1 MQPIH
6 LEIQDA
12 QFRLMMETTT
22 DGVWIWDIEPDKVI
36 WNDQLYELLGLNPQ
50 EIEANFES
58 VLCLIHPEDRHK
70 HQEMMHLV
78 LETGNSYELEFR
90 LRRHDGHYIWVL
102 DRGMVFKNNEN
113 HAYRMMGT
121 VTEISD
127 RKYKELWLDGQKQV
141 LEAIAKNAPLS
152 ETLSLLIHAL
162 ESQAPELLGSILL
175 TDPHSNCLR
184 LGAAPQLHP
193 DYNRVMDGLEICE
206 ACGSCGTA
214 AYRKEPVIVENIA
227 TDPLWSQ
234 YKDLALAYGL
244 QAAWSIPILSLQNQV
259 LGTLCFYARFPSVP
273 TEQHQ
278 KLMESATR
286 LAGIAIERCQGEA
299 ILRESEQRFRRLFEE
314 VPLIPVQ
321 GFDKDL
327 NVFFWNKASENLYGY
342 KAEEAI
348 GKNLEEL
355 ILSPETAQ
363 SLRQDYHNWIAQGI
377 SIPPEELIIKNKHQN
392 SIAIFCS
399 NVLLYNGKGKP
410 EIYCIDLDLT
420 ERYQQA
426 EKLSEF
432 STRLTYLHRL
442 STGNY
447 HDFEELFSAYLQAGC
462 QLFGLTTGFIANV
475 NQQII
480 CLEFVESDF
489 PQLKPGTCFNL
500 SDPYCSEIIYHQQ
513 TLSCGC
519 IAEHPQ
525 LRECPPYKNLNLES
539 YLGTPIIV
547 EDKIYGVL
555 SFLSSEVRE
564 QPFTEAD
571 REMIELMAKDISRFI
586 TAHHQELK
594 RQEAECA
601 LRESE
606 LKYRSIFEN
615 ISQGIFQS
623 TPDGRYLSANRFLA
637 HLYGYDSPEALIEG
651 LTNIDRQLYVDPN
664 RRQQLKKLTQQ
675 QGIVYDFESQI
686 YRRDGEII
694 WISET
699 QRAVAD
705 EEGNVVYYEGTVED
719 ITARRQA
726 EEQLHYDAYHDKLT
740 GLRNRAWFIDHLEQ
754 VIHAY
759 QVQQT
764 GLYGILFIDLDR
776 FKIINDSLGHLVGDD
791 LLKQVAQRLQG
802 CLSGMTLDPCFS
814 IDPDSPKDRLARFGG
829 DEFAVLLT
837 SLTNP
842 QQAIATAEEL
852 VSLMRTPFR
861 MGDYEFSLGASIGIT
876 FGHQDYQSPEEL
888 LRDADL
894 AMYQAKAQ
902 GGGRFVC
909 FEKLMHPRAL
919 ARLQLEHDLTRALEL
934 EELSLCYQP
943 VVCLRTGGLKGFEVL
958 LRWQHS
964 KKGWISP
971 GEFIPVAEEIGLIS
985 TLGWWVLE
993 QSCSQL
999 QQWRAE
1005 IPQGLNIVLNVN
1017 LSLLQLKQ
1025 VNLVGQI
1032 EKLLRSHQ
1040 IPGHCLNL
1048 EITETSFLES
1058 SQLDASILHQL
1069 KALGVQLSIDDFGTG
1084 YSSLSRL
1091 HQLPLDQI
1099 KIDREFVDGIETDGS
1114 KEAIAQTIITLAHNL
1129 GAQLVCEGIETPAQ
1143 CSKLQQLG
1151 CEYGQGYLFSRPLIP
1166 PSATALLQHPH
1177 FQQAINWS
1185 SYGCSVRYALGNR
1198 E

>member
-1 MQPIH
+1 MKPIH
-6 LEIQDA
+6 LETQDA
-12 QFRLMMETTT
+12 QLRLMMETTT

-36 WNDQLYELLGLNPQ
+36 WNDPLYELLGLKPQ
-50 EIEANFES
+50 EIDTNFET
-58 VLCLIHPEDRHK
+58 VLSLIHPEDRQK
-70 HQEMMHLV
+70 HQEMMHSV

-90 LRRHDGHYIWVL
+90 MRCHDGHYIWVL
-102 DRGMVFKNNEN
+102 DRGTVFKNEDNRPD
-113 HAYRMMGT
+113 RMMGT
-121 VTEISD
+121 LTEISD

-152 ETLSLLIHAL
+152 ETLTLLIQAL

-175 TDPHSNCLR
+175 ADPQNNCLT
-184 LGAAPQLHP
+184 LVAAPQLHP
-193 DYNRVMDGLEICE
+193 NYNQAIDGLPICE
-206 ACGSCGTA
+206 GSGSCGTA

-227 TDPLWSQ
+227 IDPLWRE
-234 YKDLALAYGL
+234 YKDLALCYGL
-244 QAAWSIPILSLQNQV
+244 QAAWSMPIFSLQDQV
-259 LGTLCFYARFPSVP
+259 LGTFCLYARCPSLP
-273 TEQHQ
+273 TEQYQ
-278 KLMESATR
+278 KLIESATR
-286 LAGIAIERCQGEA
+286 LAAIAIERCQSEA
-299 ILRESEQRFRRLFEE
+299 TLRESEQRFRHLFEE

-321 GFDKDL
+321 GYDSDL
-327 NVFFWNKASENLYGY
+327 KVFFWNKASEDLYGY

-348 GKNLEEL
+348 GKNLGDL
-355 ILSPETAQ
+355 ILSPELTNQ
-363 SLRQDYHNWIAQGI
+363 LRQGCQNWITQGT
-377 SIPPEELIIKNKHQN
+377 PMAPGELIARNQN
-392 SIAIFCS
+392 QEAIAVFCS
-399 NVLLYNGKGKP
+399 HVLLYNAQAEP
-410 EIYCIDLDLT
+410 EFYCVDLDLT

-480 CLEFVESDF
+480 CLEFVESNF

-500 SDPYCSEIIYHQQ
+500 SDQYCSDCSETIYHHKTIGFGHIQ
-513 TLSCGC
+513 
-519 IAEHPQ
+519 EYPQ
-525 LRECPPYKNLNLES
+525 LKQCPPYKNLNLES

-586 TAHHQELK
+586 SAHHQELK
-594 RQEAECA
+594 RQEAESA
-601 LRESE
+601 LRERE

-637 HLYGYDSPEALIEG
+637 HLYGYDSPESLIES
-651 LTNIDRQLYVDPN
+651 LTDIDRQLYVDPN
-664 RRQQLKKLTQQ
+664 RRQHLKKLTQE
-675 QGIVYDFESQI
+675 QGIVYDFESEV
-686 YRRDGEII
+686 YRQDGEVI

-699 QRAVAD
+699 QRAVVD

-740 GLRNRAWFIDHLEQ
+740 GLKNRTWFIDHLAQ
-754 VIHAY
+754 VIHRY
-759 QVQQT
+759 QREKT
-764 GLYGILFIDLDR
+764 GLYAILFIDLDR

-791 LLKQVAQRLQG
+791 LLKQVAQRLQTS
-802 CLSGMTLDPCFS
+802 LSGIHAGPYCNLDRD
-814 IDPDSPKDRLARFGG
+814 IPKDTLARFGG

-837 SLTNP
+837 AMDDP
-842 QQAIATAEEL
+842 QEAIASAERL

-876 FGHQDYQSPEEL
+876 FGHQDYHSPEEL

-993 QSCSQL
+993 QSCRQL

-1025 VNLVGQI
+1025 VNLVEQI
-1032 EKLLRSHQ
+1032 EQLLRSHQ
-1040 IPGHCLNL
+1040 IPGDCLNL
-1048 EITETSFLES
+1048 EITETSFLET
-1058 SQLDASILHQL
+1058 SQVDASILHQL

-1166 PSATALLQHPH
+1166 PSATDLLQHPH

-1185 SYGCSVRYALGNR
+1185 SYGCSVA
-1198 E
+1198 